1 MANTNNILD
10 FQDPGALSEEL
21 LDMPGFV
28 NELTD
33 YTLTQAHSPN
43 RTLAFLGATA
53 MMAHLAGRTYAD
65 THGTRTNLYLIAL
78 GETGIGK
85 DAPRKANGKLA
96 DAVGDT
102 HALCDAVASGEALEE
117 LVAKHPAILYQPDEA
132 ESFIGSLSGS
142 GRNAMGLSERI
153 RRLYSA
159 SSGLYAV
166 RGTARSP
173 EGSVVPYPHLTLFG
187 TGTPQA
193 FYDALDA
200 RSIANGLFGRCLVV
214 DVPDAYKAN
223 HPTEVPLPTTL
234 VDVARWHATNEKGVA
249 ESGCLNLITVEESPE
264 AKCAFRSSADTLMIL
279 RKRLADSELFTAR
292 ALVVRMNEKIAKL
305 AMIRAISENPEKP
318 VITGEGVRWAAQFVT
333 HVTKAMLHE
342 AQFHVAEGKFDALV
356 KRFLGLLAKHG
367 GSLDRRSLLRGL
379 HVDHLTFRRIVM
391 TLHMSDEIVEESE
404 CGKNVVYTIKD
415 AA

>member
-1 MANTNNILD
+1 MANQNNLLD
-10 FQDPGALSEEL
+10 FQDPGKLSEEL

-33 YTLTQAHSPN
+33 YTLGQSHSPN
-43 RTLAFLGATA
+43 RALAFLGAMA
-53 MMAHLAGRTYAD
+53 MQAHLAGRTYAD

-85 DAPRKANGKLA
+85 DAPRQINRKLA
-96 DAVGDT
+96 DAVGAT
-102 HALCDAVASGEALEE
+102 PSLSDAVASGEALEE
-117 LVAKHPAILYQPDEA
+117 LIAKHPALLYQPDEA
-132 ESFIGSLSGS
+132 ESFIGSLRGT
-142 GRNAMGLSERI
+142 GRNAMGLSERV

-166 RGTARSP
+166 RGTAKLP
-173 EGSVVPYPHLTLFG
+173 EGTIVPYPHLTLFG

-200 RSIANGLFGRCLVV
+200 RSIMNGLFGRCLVV
-214 DVPDAYKAN
+214 DIPDEYKAN
-223 HPTEVPLPTTL
+223 HPTEMPVPTKLTNI
-234 VDVARWHATNEKGVA
+234 ARWHIANEKNII
-249 ESGCLNLITVEESPE
+249 ESGCLNLITVNESPE
-264 AKCAFRSSADTLMIL
+264 AKCAFHSSADTLMVL

-305 AMIRAISENPEKP
+305 AMTRAISESPEKP
-318 VITGEGVRWAAQFVT
+318 VITGEDVRWAAQFVT

-356 KRFLGLLAKHG
+356 KRAMAFLEKSG
-367 GSLDRRSLLRGL
+367 GAANRSALLRHL
-379 HVDHLTFRRIVM
+379 HTDALTLKKIVN
-391 TLHMSDEIVEESE
+391 TLLMSELIEGEVLSN
-404 CGKNVVYTIKD
+404 GKVVYSLRN